1 MKSNNLTIIKHPLV
15 QHKLALLRNK
25 DTDHLA
31 FRQLTKE
38 LTMFM
43 MYEVM
48 KDCPLQD
55 VEVQTPLALTRAKIL
70 AREITVVLILRAGL
84 GMMDGMLELVPKA
97 RVGHIGL
104 YRNEETLEP
113 VEYYAKFPKNIA
125 ETDVIVVDPMLATGG
140 SAAKAIEIV
149 KGTGA
154 KHIKFVCIV
163 SAPQGV
169 KTLHA
174 AHPKIGI
181 FTGSLDAELNDQGYI
196 VPGLGDAGDRL
207 FGTK

>member
-1 MKSNNLTIIKHPLV
+1 MNSNNVTVINHPLV
-15 QHKLALLRNK
+15 QHKLALLRNSE
-25 DTDHLA
+25 TDHLT
-31 FRQLTKE
+31 FRRLTKE

-43 MYEVM
+43 LYEVM
-48 KDCPLQD
+48 KDYPLKD
-55 VEVQTPLALTRAKIL
+55 VAVQTPLAIANSKML

-84 GMMDGMLELVPKA
+84 GMMEGMLELTPAA

-113 VEYYAKFPKNIA
+113 VEYYAKFPDNIA
-125 ETDVIVVDPMLATGG
+125 ETEVIVVDPMLATGG

-149 KGTGA
+149 KETGA
-154 KHIKFVCIV
+154 DSIKFLCIV
-163 SAPQGV
+163 SAPKGV
-169 KTLHA
+169 ETLHS
-174 AHPKIGI
+174 AHPELQI
-181 FTGSLDAELNDQGYI
+181 FTAALDERLNEQGYI

>member
-1 MKSNNLTIIKHPLV
+1 MKNLTIISHPLV

-25 DTDHLA
+25 DTDHLI

-43 MYEVM
+43 LYEVM
-48 KDCPLQD
+48 KDYPLHD
-55 VEVQTPLALTRAKIL
+55 VEVETPLAVTRAKML

-84 GMMDGMLELVPKA
+84 GMMDGMLELVPRA
-97 RVGHIGL
+97 RVGHVGL

-113 VEYYAKFPKNIA
+113 VEYYAKFPENIA

-140 SAAKAIEIV
+140 SAVRAIEII
-149 KGTGA
+149 KKTGA
-154 KHIKFVCIV
+154 QSIKFVCIV
-163 SAPQGV
+163 SAPEGV
-169 KTLHA
+169 KTLHT
-174 AHPKIGI
+174 AHPEISI
-181 FTGSLDAELNDQGYI
+181 FTGALDEKLNDNGYI